1 MNYLSHYYIDAIEE
15 NPYHNL
21 GLILPDLLGIYSRH
35 FKIYD
40 PDNHVVDSF
49 ESRQLMAGILKHFE
63 LDSIFHQSEFF
74 LKHTT
79 LIRYSLEEL
88 EITFLASKQHFLA
101 HILLELIIDKV
112 IIQRESQILEN
123 FYNDL
128 DHIDQIKVKAFIK
141 GKDEQFVNGFF
152 EFFERFRT
160 KRYLYSYTSEDAV
173 IFLMNKVLERIN
185 LSIFN
190 HEADLMKIRQCII
203 RSSQNIEND
212 YDDLKAIRENE
223 NF

>member
-1 MNYLSHYYIDAIEE
+1 
-15 NPYHNL
+15 
-21 GLILPDLLGIYSRH
+21 
-35 FKIYD
+35 
-40 PDNHVVDSF
+40 
-49 ESRQLMAGILKHFE
+49 
-63 LDSIFHQSEFF
+63 
-74 LKHTT
+74 
-79 LIRYSLEEL
+79 
-88 EITFLASKQHFLA
+88 
-101 HILLELIIDKV
+101 
-112 IIQRESQILEN
+112 
-123 FYNDL
+123 
-128 DHIDQIKVKAFIK
+128 VKAFIK

-223 NF
+223 NI